1 VCLVPFLLALRRVGT
16 GVALLLG
23 LLFSLS
29 SGFLVADALPAAVE
43 SYFEQPRLV
52 AWVFAAWVYAFTG
65 GLYYMAFALAYR
77 ALARRATP
85 GLAFLAA
92 AAWVAAEH
100 FLPLVQIA
108 SLTGVYGVGFVL
120 VAVNAALVEVWLGP
134 RGAGGSRRRAT
145 VGLMAASVPTLAAL
159 GYGTASLRGADSE
172 EGPAVRV
179 AVVQGNVDLGLRW
192 KPEFY
197 GRNLDEYLALTLRAI
212 DRAGPQIVF
221 WPEVAL
227 TFHLEDEPRFRSSI
241 AQVLSE
247 GDAELVAGGPRAE
260 GDAPPRYF
268 NSVFLLSPE
277 GELRGRYDKQ
287 YLVPFSEY
295 VPLPGLD
302 IVKRQF
308 GRIRFFEPGGATPPL
323 ETRAG
328 PAGILVCNEAMLPEV
343 AGARAREGA
352 AYLVNPSNDS
362 WIARRRWARLM
373 FDLVAMRAVEQRR
386 YLVRASTSGPSAVI
400 DPWGRV
406 RAQTEPFSQ
415 GLVLGGVRPRTE
427 LSVYGRVGDLFGFLC
442 VGAVGVALLIGRGRR
457 PRPGLL
463 GGGSSRG

>member
-1 VCLVPFLLALRRVGT
+1 VPA
-16 GVALLLG
+16 
-23 LLFSLS
+23 
-29 SGFLVADALPAAVE
+29 
-43 SYFEQPRLV
+43 
-52 AWVFAAWVYAFTG
+52 
-65 GLYYMAFALAYR
+65 
-77 ALARRATP
+77 
-85 GLAFLAA
+85 
-92 AAWVAAEH
+92 
-100 FLPLVQIA
+100 
-108 SLTGVYGVGFVL
+108 
-120 VAVNAALVEVWLGP
+120 
-134 RGAGGSRRRAT
+134 
-145 VGLMAASVPTLAAL
+145 LAAL
-159 GYGTASLRGADSE
+159 GYGAASLRGADGE
-172 EGPAVRV
+172 EGTAVRV

-212 DRAGPQIVF
+212 DRASPQIVF

-247 GDAELVAGGPRAE
+247 GGTELVAGGPRAE

-308 GRIRFFEPGGATPPL
+308 GRVRFFEPGGATPPL

-427 LSVYGRVGDLFGFLC
+427 LSIYGRVGDLFGFLC
-442 VGAVGVALLIGRGRR
+442 VGAVAVALLIVRGRR
-457 PRPGLL
+457 PHGELL
-463 GGGSSRG
+463 GRGSGRG